1 MHALQ
6 PKHIRLKEKEA
17 EDILKSFN
25 ISRQQ
30 LPKIKINDAAL
41 PKEFQVGD
49 IIKIERQSGKERK
62 EYYRVVVE

>member
-6 PKHIRLKEKEA
+6 PKHMRLKEKEA
-17 EDILKSFN
+17 EDMLKNFN

-41 PKEFQVGD
+41 PKDSQVGD
-49 IIKIERQSGKERK
+49 MIKIERQSGKEKK
-62 EYYRVVVE
+62 EYYRIVVE

>member
-30 LPKIKINDAAL
+30 LPKIKSNDAAL
-41 PKEFQVGD
+41 PKDFQVGD
-49 IIKIERQSGKERK
+49 MIKIERQSGQEKK
-62 EYYRVVVE
+62 EYYPIFF